1 MLLTEVRAA
10 PMTAVSLTLW
20 LRQRWTMRGEAA
32 RLTDQAD
39 TVTQET
45 ESEAELPGNSVSIE
59 MFSIP
64 PI

>member
-1 MLLTEVRAA
+1 
-10 PMTAVSLTLW
+10 
-20 LRQRWTMRGEAA
+20 MRGE
-32 RLTDQAD
+32 AD

-64 PI
+64 PGKVGR